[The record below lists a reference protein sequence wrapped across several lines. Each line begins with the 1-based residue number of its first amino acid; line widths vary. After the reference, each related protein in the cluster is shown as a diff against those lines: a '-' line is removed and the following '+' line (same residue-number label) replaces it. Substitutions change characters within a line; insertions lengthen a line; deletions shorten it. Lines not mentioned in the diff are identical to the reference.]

1 MPGQSR
7 QIPLDALPAGA
18 TVDAVAAVLDDGTA
32 IGDETVADGRSSPSA
47 RRSATR

>member
-18 TVDAVAAVLDDGTA
+18 TVDVIAAVLDDGTA
-32 IGDETVADGRSSPSA
+32 IGDQEVAGGRSSRTAPGSA
-47 RRSATR
+47 MR